1 LTGTYRHRKNFT
13 WVPYT
18 QLTSADFS
26 LVNSGKTAYDPNG
39 NPIGT
44 AGPLYGATLPD
55 DFNFGKTLENRPGY
69 STDYYSGELSLTK
82 RLSNRWMAHG
92 NVTWTNWKQKI
103 SNKATGCQD
112 PTNVLGNNGDSCDEN
127 IVYFGG
133 ASNSGSFGNVYI
145 NAKWAFN
152 IAALYQLPWNFN
164 IGANFYGRQG
174 YPIPFYVRENPGD
187 GLGTRKV
194 IVGSPDDN
202 RNASLFQ
209 LDLRAEKVIPLF
221 QKADL
226 TLSMDVFNA
235 LNRGTVLQ
243 RRVRAGTN
251 PTGSGSTANQAFEIQ
266 NSRVLRFGAR
276 LSF

>member
-1 LTGTYRHRKNFT
+1 M
-13 WVPYT
+13 
-18 QLTSADFS
+18 
-26 LVNSGKTAYDPNG
+26 
-39 NPIGT
+39 IGT
-44 AGPLYGATLPD
+44 AGPLYAATLPD
-55 DFNFGKTLENRPGY
+55 GFNFGRTLENRPGY
-69 STDYYSGELSLTK
+69 STDYYSAELSLTK

-92 NVTWTNWKQKI
+92 NFTWTNWKQKI

-112 PTNVLGNNGDSCDEN
+112 PTNQLSGGVNANVTNGDTCDDA
-127 IVYFGG
+127 IVFFGG
-133 ASNSGSFGNVYI
+133 ATNSGSFGNTYI

-152 IAALYQLPWNFN
+152 VAALYQLPWNFN

-174 YPIPFYVRENPGD
+174 YPMPIYVRENPGD

-194 IVGSPDDN
+194 IVGSPDDQ
-202 RNASLFQ
+202 RNQSLFQ

-226 TLSMDVFNA
+226 TLSMDAFNA
-235 LNRGTVLQ
+235 LNRHTVLQ
-243 RRVRAGTN
+243 RRIRAGTN
-251 PTGSGSTANQAFEIQ
+251 ASGSGSVVNEPYELQ